1 VVAIFAVLRNSSVGL
16 SVNVAL
22 VDTNELVNDPVPSTV
37 SLPYVDGEFV
47 PTPRF
52 VPSKDKRLG
61 LPVREDVVAAY
72 KTPYWV

>member
-1 VVAIFAVLRNSSVGL
+1 M
-16 SVNVAL
+16 L

-47 PTPRF
+47 PMPRF
-52 VPSKDKRLG
+52 VPSNDKRLG